1 MKRISIVVLFLVMVG
16 VASAE
21 IERTLIDFGVYE
33 QKQAQYLN
41 KEKQNLQS
49 LVDSYKQKGI
59 DLYREWFYSQENAQ
73 KLLDIWFDP
82 NTWKMDQWKVELVS
96 SSRFIPNIVDSY
108 VLKVDSKRWGTVM
121 GVRIKF
127 PENWHFLANAKI
139 LPPFRFTPYYLDGSP
154 VDPEGDFSKQ
164 QFTDEEKVKNGILM
178 NVLQV
183 RRVSVWVSGRNC
195 KHLLSVVLR
204 NEDGVEEEYF
214 MGPLYF
220 QGWRRLAWE
229 NPNYIESVNQRVLQR
244 LPLYPRSLPF
254 KEFAYFKVYK
264 PQEEPGGD
272 FVVYFKD
279 VAISFDRAVVQ
290 EELDI
295 DDEKYWQILSKA
307 KIEYTK
313 RSLRR
318 IIDMIELAELEKKRK
333 AASTES
339 TGQPTGATGQ
349 KAQ

>member
-1 MKRISIVVLFLVMVG
+1 MVG

>member
-21 IERTLIDFGVYE
+21 VERTLIDFGVYE
-33 QKQAQYLN
+33 QKQAQYLSR
-41 KEKQNLQS
+41 EKQNLQN
-49 LVDSYKQKGI
+49 LVDSYKQQGI

-82 NTWKMDQWKVELVS
+82 NTWKMNQWKVELVS
-96 SSRFIPNIVDSY
+96 SSRFVPNIVDSY
-108 VLKVDSKRWGTVM
+108 VLSVDSKRWGTVM
-121 GVRIKF
+121 GVRVKF
-127 PENWHFLANAKI
+127 PENWRFLANAKI

-154 VDPEGDFSKQ
+154 ADPEGDFSKQ

-183 RRVSVWVSGRNC
+183 KRVSVWVSGRNY

-229 NPNYIESVNQRVLQR
+229 NPNYIESVNQRILQR

-254 KEFAYFKVYK
+254 KEFAYFKIYK

-279 VAISFDRAVVQ
+279 VALSFDRAVVQ

-313 RSLRR
+313 RALRR
-318 IIDMIELAELEKKRK
+318 IIDMIELVELEKKRK
-333 AASTES
+333 AASTE
-339 TGQPTGATGQ
+339 TTAQQGGQTQ
-349 KAQ
+349 

>member
-1 MKRISIVVLFLVMVG
+1 MKKVVVAGVLLLIVVGMVYG
-16 VASAE
+16 E
-21 IERTLIDFGVYE
+21 IERTLIDFGNYE
-33 QKQAQYLN
+33 EKIGQYLS
-41 KEKQNLQS
+41 KEKQNLQN
-49 LVDSYKQKGI
+49 LVDKYKQEGL

-82 NTWKMDQWKVELVS
+82 ASWKIENWKVELVS
-96 SSRFIPNIVDSY
+96 SARFIPNIVSSY
-108 VLKVDSKRWGTVM
+108 LLKVQSKRWGDVM

-127 PENWHFLANAKI
+127 PVNPFLSNAKV

-154 VDPEGDFSKQ
+154 VDSEADFSKQ
-164 QFTDEEKVKNGILM
+164 QYTDEERVKNGIIM

-183 RRVSVWVSGRNC
+183 KRVSLWVSGRNY
-195 KHLLSVVLR
+195 KHLVSVVLR

-214 MGPLYF
+214 MGPLFF

-229 NPNYIESVNQRVLQR
+229 NPNYIEQVNQRILQR

-254 KEFAYFKVYK
+254 KEFAYFKIYK

-279 VAISFDRAVVQ
+279 VSLSFDRAVVQ

-295 DDEKYWQILSKA
+295 DDEKYWQILSKE

-318 IIDMIELAELEKKRK
+318 IIDQVELVELEKKRK
-333 AASTES
+333 AASQES
-339 TGQPTGATGQ
+339 GQQGQ
-349 KAQ
+349 QRAQ